1 VHILPEKDV
10 VLLGI
15 GHTNAHVLRMW
26 AMHRPPS
33 ARLTCVALWPVATY
47 SGMLPGVLSG
57 QYPPDA
63 MEVDLVRLCAAA
75 GARLILDETIG
86 LDVDARCLR
95 LRERPPVP
103 FDVLS
108 VGIGSVPSWAGVEVV
123 DASRVLA
130 IKPMQ
135 TLLARLDA
143 HLSAAAASDT
153 GTRAGGRGAFR
164 VVVVGAGAGGVEI
177 ALCLPARVRARLGAR
192 TILQQTLVSADGRLV
207 PDACA
212 GTIARVA
219 RVLESRGVTRRGG
232 RVVRVDGS
240 MLTLDSG
247 PPLEA
252 DLVIWATGATAPP
265 VLGALGLPTDARGFL
280 ATDASLRSVSGH
292 PVFAVGDSGAIEGA
306 PVPKAGVYAVRQA
319 PVLWANIRHLLA
331 KEPLERYVPQRGF
344 LKLLNSGDGRAIGE
358 WKGLSFEGAWAW
370 GLKDRID
377 RRFIAMYQSAAD
389 DMDQAT
395 MAGGPNGGDRSAAL
409 MRCVGCGGKVA
420 GSVLSRALARLDVPP
435 NEHVRLGLEAADDA
449 AVVRAGGGGDLV
461 VTVDAFA
468 APFDDPYLVGRV
480 ALLNAA
486 SDAFAMGAAP
496 WGALAMVTLPVGPAR
511 QQEELL
517 YQLMA
522 GALAELRAMGATLV
536 GGHTIEGPVLSVG
549 FTILASPG
557 ASPPL
562 TKGSLRP
569 GDRLVVTKALGTG
582 VLLAAHMRARC
593 RAAWW
598 PPLMQAMLMS
608 NESAAAAASSHSVS
622 GLTDVTGF
630 GLAGH
635 LLEML
640 TASRV
645 SVRLDL
651 ATVPLLP
658 GAEILLAE
666 GLESTLAPANRD
678 AEAAIT
684 VGEASLSATARY
696 RALFDPQTGGG
707 LLIGVAGHQADA
719 LVASLVARGYTAAA
733 VIGDVVP
740 VSDLGPRI
748 TLR

>member
-1 VHILPEKDV
+1 
-10 VLLGI
+10 
-15 GHTNAHVLRMW
+15 
-26 AMHRPPS
+26 
-33 ARLTCVALWPVATY
+33 
-47 SGMLPGVLSG
+47 MLPGVLSG
-57 QYPPDA
+57 HYSPDA

-86 LDVDARCLR
+86 LDADARCLY
-95 LRERPPVP
+95 LRDRPPVP
-103 FDVLS
+103 FDVLAIG
-108 VGIGSVPSWAGVEVV
+108 VGSVPTWSGVEVV
-123 DASRVLA
+123 DASRVVA

-135 TLLARLDA
+135 TLLTRLDA
-143 HLSAAAASDT
+143 HVSAFAARAAST
-153 GTRAGGRGAFR
+153 KAGGHAVFR

-177 ALCLPARVRARLGAR
+177 ALCLPARVRAALGAR
-192 TILQQTLVSADGRLV
+192 AAVQQTLVSANGRLV
-207 PDACA
+207 PDASA

-219 RVLESRGVTRRGG
+219 RVLEARGVTRRDG
-232 RVVRVDGS
+232 RVVRVNGS
-240 MLTLDSG
+240 TVTLDSG
-247 PPLEA
+247 PPIEA
-252 DLVIWATGATAPP
+252 DLVIWATGAAAPP
-265 VLGALGLPTDARGFL
+265 VLRVLGLPTDARGFL
-280 ATDASLRSVSGH
+280 STDASFRSVSGQ
-292 PVFAVGDSGAIEGA
+292 PVFAVGDSGAIDGA

-331 KEPLERYVPQRGF
+331 GEPLERYVPQRGF
-344 LKLLNSGDGRAIGE
+344 LKLLNTGDGRAIGE

-370 GLKDRID
+370 RLKDRID
-377 RRFIAMYQSAAD
+377 RRFMAMYQAAASE
-389 DMDQAT
+389 MDSAT
-395 MAGGPNGGDRSAAL
+395 MAGGPSDADGSAVS

-420 GSVLSRALARLDVPP
+420 GSVLSRALARIDVPA

-449 AVVRAGGGGDLV
+449 AVVRAGGSGDLI

-496 WGALAMVTLPVGPAR
+496 WGALALVTLPVGAAR
-511 QQEELL
+511 PQEELL

-522 GALAELRAMGATLV
+522 GALAELRGMGATLV
-536 GGHTIEGPVLSVG
+536 GGHTIEGPVLSLG
-549 FTILASPG
+549 FTMLAAPK

-562 TKGSLRP
+562 TKAALRP
-569 GDRLVVTKALGTG
+569 GDRLVLTKALGTG
-582 VLLAAHMRARC
+582 VLLAAHMRAQC

-598 PPLMQAMLMS
+598 PSLIQAMLTS
-608 NESAAAAASSHSVS
+608 NESAAAAALAHSVT

-635 LLEML
+635 LLEMV

-645 SVRLDL
+645 SAHLDL

-658 GAEILLAE
+658 GAEQLLAD

-684 VGEASLSATARY
+684 CGEASLLATARY

-707 LLIGVAGHQADA
+707 LLIGVPRAQADA
-719 LVASLVARGYTAAA
+719 LVASLVARGHTAAA
-733 VIGDVVP
+733 AIGHVVA
-740 VSDLGPRI
+740 VSDLGPQI
-748 TLR
+748 IVQ